1 MSDLKKELKTLY
13 APKAGK
19 VSVVDV
25 PPLQFL
31 LIDGQGDPNGS
42 EEFSAAV
49 STLYTLAYTIR
60 FQYKALGQVFTV
72 MPLEGLWSFAGDAP
86 NTPFDMTR
94 SDKARFVWTMM
105 IALPDF
111 VSSQAVEAARQSA
124 RKKKPELPL
133 DRVRFETCHEG
144 EAVQILH
151 LGSYDEEAPN
161 VARLHD
167 AIATQGWHLSG
178 RHHEIYLSS
187 PDAPAPKRKTIIRQ
201 PFARSI

>member
-13 APKAGK
+13 APKVGK

-25 PPLQFL
+25 PSLQFL
-31 LIDGQGDPNGS
+31 MIDGQGDPNDS

-49 STLYTLAYTIR
+49 TALYSLAYTIR

-72 MPLEGLWSFAGDAP
+72 MPLEGLWSFVGDAP
-86 NTPFDMTR
+86 DTPFDMTR
-94 SDKARFVWTMM
+94 SDKARFVWTLM

-111 VSSQAVEAARQSA
+111 VSAEQVETGRLSA

-133 DRVRFETCHEG
+133 DRVRFGTYHEG

-167 AIATQGWHLSG
+167 EIAAQGWHLSG

-187 PDAPAPKRKTIIRQ
+187 MDTPAPKRKTIIRQ
-201 PFARSI
+201 PFARST

>member
-13 APKAGK
+13 APKVGK

-25 PPLQFL
+25 PSLQFL
-31 LIDGQGDPNGS
+31 MIDGQGDPNGS
-42 EEFSAAV
+42 EEFSTAISA
-49 STLYTLAYTIR
+49 LYTLAYTIR

-86 NTPFDMTR
+86 DTPFDMTR
-94 SDKARFVWTMM
+94 SDKARFVWTLM

-111 VSSQAVEAARQSA
+111 VSAEQVETGRLSA

-133 DRVRFETCHEG
+133 DRVRFETYHEG

-167 AIATQGWHLSG
+167 EITAQSWHLSG

-187 PDAPAPKRKTIIRQ
+187 MDTPAPKRKTIIRQ
-201 PFARSI
+201 PFARST